1 MFSQAKVGYAGP
13 SPPPVRLALR
23 PVTPALSQRVRSLGD
38 CSDRIALEKSEK
50 VETILEVVS
59 PLLTKTTVVRRKI
72 RSEYTERYEDF
83 CRGGDKVKPSSSE
96 FWESQQSA
104 KGLALNPKILSSQ
117 GKPGKKAEASSSVA
131 SSVFRQLCVTEPKEV
146 QAPVQHHAQEEK
158 FLGGTDSAADAGFQA
173 DQHGH
178 PPRSPPQRRRSSIA
192 GSSLLAPG
200 GRRLAS
206 NQEDGRLHGR
216 DSGSGAAESS
226 RAREENPY
234 VASFRRFISTQHI
247 NNCVVVRALSTKLMH
262 VIVAKYDNMT
272 ERLDS
277 YIAGWSWDV

>member
-23 PVTPALSQRVRSLGD
+23 PVTPALSQRVHSLGD

-59 PLLTKTTVVRRKI
+59 PLLTKTTIVRRKI
-72 RSEYTERYEDF
+72 RSEYTARYEDF

-96 FWESQQSA
+96 FWERQQSA
-104 KGLALNPKILSSQ
+104 KVLSSQ
-117 GKPGKKAEASSSVA
+117 GKPPGKKAEASSSVA
-131 SSVFRQLCVTEPKEV
+131 SSVFRQLCVSEPKEV
-146 QAPVQHHAQEEK
+146 RAPVQHHAQEEK

-173 DQHGH
+173 DLHGH

-192 GSSLLAPG
+192 GGSLLAPG
-200 GRRLAS
+200 ARRLSS
-206 NQEDGRLHGR
+206 NQEDGRVHGR

-226 RAREENPY
+226 KAGEENPY
-234 VASFRRFISTQHI
+234 VASFRRFISMKHI
-247 NNCVVVRALSTKLMH
+247 IALLFARFQPNSCASLQQNT
-262 VIVAKYDNMT
+262 T
-272 ERLDS
+272 T
-277 YIAGWSWDV
+277 